1 MARFFSKIR
10 QRLLKN
16 TSFTRYLLYAIGEI
30 ALVVIGILI
39 ALYINDRRDFRADRK
54 QEVTYLM
61 EFHKDLEGNL
71 EELDRVIE
79 KSGLTTRACD
89 SIIAFSRRAPEDIS
103 NEQLLGFQ
111 LEVMGYTKHMTL
123 EGTIED
129 LQGSGK
135 LAVIRNDSIRR
146 AMATWQADMRLLREL
161 EVDGKRS
168 FENYL
173 DYLNDQFPFYERYPD
188 MENFKTVVLN
198 QMRYLNRV
206 SERVITTDYLH
217 ETYLGVKPRWE
228 ILLQTVDWEIKRL
241 EKAGF

>member
-103 NEQLLGFQ
+103 NEQPWVF
-111 LEVMGYTKHMTL
+111 
-123 EGTIED
+123 
-129 LQGSGK
+129 
-135 LAVIRNDSIRR
+135 N
-146 AMATWQADMRLLREL
+146 
-161 EVDGKRS
+161 
-168 FENYL
+168 
-173 DYLNDQFPFYERYPD
+173 
-188 MENFKTVVLN
+188 
-198 QMRYLNRV
+198 
-206 SERVITTDYLH
+206 
-217 ETYLGVKPRWE
+217 
-228 ILLQTVDWEIKRL
+228 
-241 EKAGF
+241 

>member
-1 MARFFSKIR
+1 M
-10 QRLLKN
+10 KN

-188 MENFKTVVLN
+188 MENFKTVLLN

-206 SERVITTDYLH
+206 SERAITTDYLH

>member
-188 MENFKTVVLN
+188 MENFKTVLLN

-206 SERVITTDYLH
+206 SERAITTDYLH

>member
-1 MARFFSKIR
+1 MFRFLRGPRSDAISYGR
-10 QRLLKN
+10 VV
-16 TSFTRYLLYAIGEI
+16 RYLLYALGEI
-30 ALVVIGILI
+30 ALVVVGILI

-54 QEVTYLM
+54 QEVTYLR

-103 NEQLLGFQ
+103 NEQLLDFQ

-228 ILLQTVDWEIKRL
+228 ILLQTVDREIKRL

>member
-1 MARFFSKIR
+1 MFRFFRGLRSDAISYGR
-10 QRLLKN
+10 VV
-16 TSFTRYLLYAIGEI
+16 RYLLYAIGEI

-54 QEVTYLM
+54 QEVTYLR

-71 EELDRVIE
+71 AELDRVIE
-79 KSGLTTRACD
+79 KSGLATRACD

-103 NEQLLGFQ
+103 NEQLLELQ

-146 AMATWQADMRLLREL
+146 AMATWQADMSLLREV
-161 EVDGKRS
+161 EEDGKRS

-173 DYLNDQFPFYERYPD
+173 DYLNDQFPFYEKYPD
-188 MENFKTVVLN
+188 MELFKTTLLK
-198 QMRYLNRV
+198 QMLYLNRV
-206 SERVITTDYLH
+206 SERAITTDYLH
-217 ETYLGVKPRWE
+217 EIYLGVKPQWE
-228 ILLQTVDWEIKRL
+228 MLRQTVDREIKRL
-241 EKAGF
+241 EKTGF

>member
-1 MARFFSKIR
+1 MFRFFRGLRSDAVAYGRIV
-10 QRLLKN
+10 
-16 TSFTRYLLYAIGEI
+16 RYLLYALGEI

-39 ALYINDRRDFRADRK
+39 ALYINDRRDFQADRK
-54 QEVTYLM
+54 QEVTYLR

-89 SIIAFSRRAPEDIS
+89 SIIAFSRRDPADIS
-103 NEQLLGFQ
+103 NERLMELQ
-111 LEVMGYTKHMTL
+111 LEVVGYTKHMTL

-135 LAVIRNDSIRR
+135 LAIIRNDSVRR
-146 AMATWQADMRLLREL
+146 AMATWEADMRLVREL

-173 DYLNDQFPFYERYPD
+173 DFLDVQFPFYERSPD
-188 MENFKTVVLN
+188 MESFKNTLLN
-198 QMRYLNRV
+198 QMLYLNRV
-206 SERVITTDYLH
+206 SDRAITTNYLH
-217 ETYLGVKPRWE
+217 ETYLGF
-228 ILLQTVDWEIKRL
+228 D
-241 EKAGF
+241 

>member
-1 MARFFSKIR
+1 MFRFFRGLRSDAVVYGR
-10 QRLLKN
+10 
-16 TSFTRYLLYAIGEI
+16 FVRYLLYAIGEI

-54 QEVTYLM
+54 QEVTYLR

-79 KSGLTTRACD
+79 KSGRATRACD
-89 SIIAFSRRAPEDIS
+89 SIIAFSRRSPEDIS
-103 NEQLLGFQ
+103 NEQLLDFQ

-123 EGTIED
+123 EGTVED

-135 LAVIRNDSIRR
+135 LAIIRNDSVRR
-146 AMATWQADMRLLREL
+146 AMATWAADMRLLREL

-173 DYLNDQFPFYERYPD
+173 DFLDEHFPFYERHPD
-188 MENFKTVVLN
+188 MVRFKTSLLK
-198 QMRYLNRV
+198 QMLYLNRV
-206 SERVITTDYLH
+206 SERAITTDFLH
-217 ETYLGVKPRWE
+217 ENYRGVKPRWE
-228 ILLQTVDWEIKRL
+228 MLRQTVAREIKRL
-241 EKAGF
+241 EQAGF

>member
-1 MARFFSKIR
+1 MLRFFRGLRSDAVAYGRIM
-10 QRLLKN
+10 
-16 TSFTRYLLYAIGEI
+16 RYLLYAIGEI

-39 ALYINDRRDFRADRK
+39 ALYINDRRDFRTDRK
-54 QEVTYLM
+54 QEVTYLR
-61 EFHKDLEGNL
+61 EFYKDLEGNL

-79 KSGLTTRACD
+79 KSGLATRACD

-103 NEQLLGFQ
+103 NEQLMDFQ
-111 LEVMGYTKHMTL
+111 VEVMGYTKHMTL
-123 EGTIED
+123 EGTLED

-146 AMATWQADMRLLREL
+146 AMATWEADMRLLREL

-173 DYLNDQFPFYERYPD
+173 DFLDEHFPFYERHPD
-188 MENFKTVVLN
+188 MEYFKKVLLN

-206 SERVITTDYLH
+206 SERAITTDYLH

-228 ILLQTVDWEIKRL
+228 MLRQRVGREIKRL
-241 EKAGF
+241 EKDGF

>member
-10 QRLLKN
+10 QHLLKN
-16 TSFTRYLLYAIGEI
+16 TSFTRYLLYALGEI

-54 QEVTYLM
+54 QEVTYLR

-188 MENFKTVVLN
+188 MENFKTVLLN

-206 SERVITTDYLH
+206 SERAITTDYLH